1 MVHLTDDN
9 NLVRLILS
17 NLRTKLGPWLS
28 LVLINDLNFSDTLNS
43 QSCHGNM

>member
-17 NLRTKLGPWLS
+17 NLRTKLGPWFS
-28 LVLINDLNFSDTLNS
+28 VVLINDLNPSDTLTA
-43 QSCHGNM
+43 QSCYCNM